1 MPITAENLKYS
12 IKLIDFEDP
21 KLEKIQNILK
31 EPEKYFY
38 ENDISI
44 DLYNEYIYLTKV
56 MDSDFHKHYKFLN
69 DIGLAVYG
77 IINNTSLRKGLYE
90 TFSILFLYITE
101 GKKIFNAN
109 NGCFPFYSNIEKDNK
124 VKTIHLIEKIRNI
137 STEDGVEFTNQ
148 RDKEIYFKIK
158 SFFRLKEQPDIRKS
172 NINLFQDILDLLAL
186 IIGNINHE
194 FEYFKTVK
202 SEFEI
207 NNRMKNEIDEISLE
221 YIDLKLSFIQTEYKF
236 LFQLGE
242 MINSYKMNLIKN
254 SNPNKIEGV
263 LSKEEFDKIKKRK
276 KDDDK

>member
-12 IKLIDFEDP
+12 IKVIDFEDP

-31 EPEKYFY
+31 DPEKYFY

-44 DLYNEYIYLTKV
+44 DFYNEYIYLTKV
-56 MDSDFHKHYKFLN
+56 MDSDFHKHYKILN

-77 IINNTSLRKGLYE
+77 IINNTSLSKGLYE
-90 TFSILFLYITE
+90 TFSILFSYITE
-101 GKKIFNAN
+101 GKKIFNVN
-109 NGCFPFYSNIEKDNK
+109 NGCFPIHPNTEKDNK

-148 RDKEIYFKIK
+148 HDKEIYFKIK

-172 NINLFQDILDLLAL
+172 NINLFQDILDLLAS

-194 FEYFKTVK
+194 FEYFKNVK

-207 NNRMKNEIDEISLE
+207 NNRMKTEIDEISLE